1 MKSKLLLLSMV
12 ALAIVSCND
21 DLKMIGST
29 IQPDSDKI
37 TVYADSFMLTAKTIA
52 VDSIYARST
61 AGYLGN
67 FYEPLFGSLKSDYMS
82 QFYCPDNFKFKEKPN
97 DGIIDSV
104 EFQLAYM
111 QSLGDTLAPMHAQV
125 FQITKDLP
133 KNFYTNINPR
143 EYCDKSILLGE
154 KTYTAYDES
163 LSDEIKKEI
172 AEGKRPQYV
181 RIPFSQAFGQNFYN
195 ATINTPEHFKSQ
207 EAFNKYFKGVFVT
220 TNQGQGNILY
230 VLETSINFFYKFTVN
245 EKTKEGKDT
254 TYVKKTSEKFA
265 VTPEV
270 LQLNQFK
277 NGDLEELLKP
287 NDRISYLKT
296 PAGVFTQVTIPLSK
310 MAEKIEDR
318 ILNNMEFSI
327 KLLPQ
332 ESWEYS
338 LTLKTSKN
346 VLLVPKDSMQTFF
359 KERKI
364 NDNITSFLAE
374 YNSQRYNF
382 GNIVNLLRNQ
392 IKVAKEKNEKVK
404 DIEMLII
411 PVVKQSISSGYGG
424 EYTTGLT
431 NYLSPSA
438 TKLLTDS
445 ATLKIEVSS
454 SKKNQ

>member
-29 IQPDSDKI
+29 IQPDSDRM
-37 TVYADSFMLTAKTIA
+37 TVYADSFMLTAKTIEI
-52 VDSIYARST
+52 DSIYARST

-82 QFYCPDNFKFKEKPN
+82 QFYCPDNFKFKEEPN
-97 DGIIDSV
+97 DGVIDSV
-104 EFQLAYM
+104 EFQLAYV
-111 QSLGDTLAPMHAQV
+111 QSLGDTLTPMHAQV

-154 KTYTAYDES
+154 KTYTAFDES
-163 LSDEIKKEI
+163 LSDAIKKEI

-195 ATINTPEHFKSQ
+195 ATIKTPEHFKTQ
-207 EAFNKYFKGVFVT
+207 ETFNKYFKGVFVT

-245 EKTKEGKDT
+245 EKNKDGKDT
-254 TYVKKTSEKFA
+254 TYIKKTSEKFA

-277 NGDLEELLKP
+277 NGDLEDLLKP
-287 NDRISYLKT
+287 NDRLSYLKT
-296 PAGVFTQVTIPLSK
+296 PAGVFTQVTIPLAK

-318 ILNNMEFSI
+318 ILNNMEFSVKI
-327 KLLPQ
+327 LPQ
-332 ESWEYS
+332 DSWEYS
-338 LTLKTSKN
+338 LTLRTSKN

-364 NDNITSFLAE
+364 NDNMTSFLAE
-374 YNSQRYNF
+374 YKNQSYNF

-392 IKVAKEKNEKVK
+392 IKIAKEKNEKVK
-404 DIEMLII
+404 DIEMVIV
-411 PVVKQSISSGYGG
+411 PVVKQSIQSNYG

-445 ATLKIEVSS
+445 VALKVELSS
-454 SKKNQ
+454 SEKMK